1 MIRYG
6 FFGGAPQ
13 NTAFS
18 APRESLPPPPQVALA
33 VPARPGVKT
42 GDYVTVGQKIAD
54 PGGGTPGVY
63 APIAGRVSAIGPR
76 VQGSGASGLSVVV
89 DNDFSDTLSP
99 AVRPPANPAS
109 LPLRQLLTLIQEAGI
124 ADGDG
129 SPILSK
135 IAAGV
140 GRTDTVI
147 ICACEKEPYM
157 AGNCRL
163 VLERTAELLEG
174 AGILAK
180 LYGVDRVHIALGSE
194 QREAIQTLRDKIRE
208 NKSPAVVDAVSLPYP
223 QNAERPLCR
232 AITRRRIPPGA
243 GAAAVGCAVVDAG
256 AVYAVYE
263 AVYLGRP
270 LTHRV
275 VTVAGSGIQQPR
287 NLLCP
292 IGTPIRFLL
301 DACGGVD
308 PKTYKIVLGGPVTG
322 RAQYDMDAP
331 LGRDDGAVLAFC
343 GDEERASAHP
353 RCIRC
358 GRCIR
363 ACPVGLRPVVMYR
376 EMQAGRQTEQLSAC
390 IQCGACTYVCPGR
403 MPLLQAFRAERKDRV

>member
-1 MIRYG
+1 MIRHG

-18 APRESLPPPPQVALA
+18 APIESLPPPPQVALA

-363 ACPVGLRPVVMYR
+363 ACPAGLRPVVMYR
-376 EMQAGRQTEQLSAC
+376 EMQAGRQTEQL
-390 IQCGACTYVCPGR
+390 
-403 MPLLQAFRAERKDRV
+403 

>member
-18 APRESLPPPPQVALA
+18 APIESLPPPPQVALA

-63 APIAGRVSAIGPR
+63 APIAGRVNAIGPR

>member
-1 MIRYG
+1 MIRHG

-18 APRESLPPPPQVALA
+18 APIESLPPPPQVVLA
-33 VPARPGVKT
+33 VPARPGVKA
-42 GDYVTVGQKIAD
+42 GDYVAAGQKIAD
-54 PGGGTPGVY
+54 PGGGVPGVH

-76 VQGSGASGLSVVV
+76 VQGSGASELSVVV

-99 AVRPPANPAS
+99 AVRPPADPAS

-363 ACPVGLRPVVMYR
+363 ACPAGLRPVVMYR

>member
-18 APRESLPPPPQVALA
+18 APIEPLPPPPQVALA

-76 VQGSGASGLSVVV
+76 VQGSGASELSVVV

-147 ICACEKEPYM
+147 ICAGEKEPYM

-194 QREAIQTLRDKIRE
+194 QREAIQTLQDKIRE

-223 QNAERPLCR
+223 QSAERPLCR
-232 AITRRRIPPGA
+232 AITRRRVPPGA

-403 MPLLQAFRAERKDRV
+403 MPLLQAFRGERKERV

>member
-1 MIRYG
+1 MIRHG

-18 APRESLPPPPQVALA
+18 APIESLPPPPQVVLA

-403 MPLLQAFRAERKDRV
+403 MPLLQAFRGERKDRV